1 MITITAK
8 ITVLS
13 GDEFAL
19 SLPEDFNRG
28 NNISSDISSV
38 LRKKDVQTKNPFI
51 IGSNKLGDGTTFSEK
66 LNYFMGN
73 EFSNEQGI
81 FPNAYEL
88 VISSYSPINSIT
100 LAFDTTNARHPQSIE
115 LVSADGSSTTY
126 IDDDA
131 IFTLINPPKYS
142 NNSIKVIIRNW
153 NKPNSQFLLSG
164 IYTSIDIIVD
174 KRNLISFNGKI
185 TDRSDIKTPSYG
197 IISNTGNL
205 EFKDINGE
213 IRDYAEQML
222 LTSELKAYIKLKNTL
237 SNTVVDVAA
246 YETREWNYDNDN
258 RKVSVSLKDN
268 LEEWQDIYV
277 DGFDYDPRNPNRV
290 IDGTAL
296 GLYKWIYYKTPYKYR
311 MASESDLDQK
321 TRQLMRATLIP
332 YPLLES
338 GNLWQQWNKLCQLC
352 GLYIYRKPNGT
363 TTCSYTYGS

>member
-1 MITITAK
+1 MITITAE
-8 ITVLS
+8 IELLS

-19 SLPEDFNRG
+19 SLPEDFNEG
-28 NNISSDISSV
+28 NNISSDVSSV
-38 LRKKDVQTKNPFI
+38 LGKKDVQTKNPFI

-73 EFSNEQGI
+73 EFSNKQGI

-115 LVSADGSSTTY
+115 LVSEDGSSTTY

-153 NKPNSQFLLSG
+153 NKPNSQFVISG
-164 IYTSIDIIVD
+164 IYTSIDIIVN

-222 LTSELKAYIKLKNTL
+222 LTSELKAYIRLENTL
-237 SNTVVDVAA
+237 YNAIEYVAV

-268 LEEWQDIYV
+268 LEEWQDIYIE
-277 DGFDYDPRNPNRV
+277 GFDYDPRNPTKNFEN
-290 IDGTAL
+290 AL
-296 GLYKWIYYKTPYKYR
+296 GLYIWLKKNTPIKYVLPI
-311 MASESDLDQK
+311 AQDLDSK
-321 TRQLMRATLIP
+321 TKDILSNTKIP
-332 YPLLES
+332 YPLLKS
-338 GNLWQQWNKLCQLC
+338 GTLWQQWTKLCQLC
-352 GLYIYRKPNGT
+352 GLYIYKKPSGAIACT
-363 TTCSYTYGS
+363 YTYGS

>member
-1 MITITAK
+1 
-8 ITVLS
+8 
-13 GDEFAL
+13 
-19 SLPEDFNRG
+19 
-28 NNISSDISSV
+28 
-38 LRKKDVQTKNPFI
+38 
-51 IGSNKLGDGTTFSEK
+51 
-66 LNYFMGN
+66 MGN

-131 IFTLINPPKYS
+131 IFTLIKPPKYS
-142 NNSIKVIIRNW
+142 NNSGTVIIRNW

-164 IYTSIDIIVD
+164 IYTSINIIVD

-237 SNTVVDVAA
+237 SNTVVDVAV

-258 RKVSVSLKDN
+258 RKISVSLKDN

-338 GNLWQQWNKLCQLC
+338 ALG
-352 GLYIYRKPNGT
+352 
-363 TTCSYTYGS
+363 